1 MRSVRSIEKY
11 GGGGCLG
18 LNAFSPNSCVK
29 AANPNVTVFR
39 DGTSKK
45 VIKVK

>member
-1 MRSVRSIEKY
+1 M
-11 GGGGCLG
+11 GGGCFG
-18 LNAFSPNSCVK
+18 LNEFSPNSCVK